1 MPLDEASQKALG
13 LFQGLPAWY
22 KKQQEE
28 LNLWKS
34 RDTSDVET
42 SPTDSSSHNEFAWQ
56 NPNPSLGKTVPDKSQ
71 LGTLQGGL
79 V

>member
-34 RDTSDVET
+34 RDASDAET
-42 SPTDSSSHNEFAWQ
+42 SPTESSSNNEFAWQ
-56 NPNPSLGKTVPDKSQ
+56 NPKSLGKTVPDRSK
-71 LGTLQGGL
+71 LGTLQGYL